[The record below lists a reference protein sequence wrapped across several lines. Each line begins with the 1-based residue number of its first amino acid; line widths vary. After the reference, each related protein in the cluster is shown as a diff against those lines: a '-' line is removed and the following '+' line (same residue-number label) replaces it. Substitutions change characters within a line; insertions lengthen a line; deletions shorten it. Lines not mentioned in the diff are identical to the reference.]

1 MKQLLRDYQRAAL
14 ESVKAAWQARKK
26 ALVAMA
32 TGGGKTTVIAELCD
46 QIVRAAAGRILVV
59 AHTKEI
65 IEQLHARISAQIGQ
79 PVVEIEMADSRA
91 GSAAKVVVAS
101 RQSLS
106 AKRLAWLLADGVFS
120 FLIVDEAHHVC
131 AGNSYYT
138 IYQTLI
144 NALADPSALRV
155 VGFTATPKRSD
166 RKALAAIFDE
176 IVYEWTILDGIAQG
190 HLVPPVR
197 KICQTSISLDQV
209 KTRQGDF
216 ELEALSAILDA
227 ANWSDLALK
236 AWSEYAENRATL
248 AFFPSVALSKAFV
261 VAAQKAGLAAA
272 HIDATTPKET
282 RAATLE
288 AFKQGAIKI
297 VSNMAVLVEGFDAP
311 AAACVLWAR
320 PTQSEVVLTQALGR
334 GLRPAE
340 GKKDCLVLDLT
351 TTSPKALTVGT
362 LLGKM
367 VVCQN
372 CHVQFY
378 RGFVAC
384 PHCNTAVPASQK
396 EIRRGGL
403 SLLSH
408 PRDDTGKVLIVSEG
422 SFFEDSAFVWTDI
435 RDLIESAPPALPI
448 WSCSIDVDRTLV
460 IAAPLD
466 YMSSLS
472 ALLAKPI
479 PPSALQAAEMHFRLH
494 QVVTA
499 YSAWEINTRTQHVVF
514 LKISQNFQSLAN
526 TLIALSDFAKRR
538 AALDATRNAAW
549 RKLAPSPAQRK
560 FAANSLALLSPNAK
574 HKLPESAT
582 RGEYSDLITALLA
595 HAIFRHY
602 VSQGIELIRKAQEE
616 IK

>member
-46 QIVRAAAGRILVV
+46 QIVRAGAGRILVV

-65 IEQLHARISAQIGQ
+65 IEQLHARILAQIGQ

-91 GSAAKVVVAS
+91 GRTAKVVVAS

-138 IYQTLI
+138 IYQTLL
-144 NALADPSALRV
+144 NALADPAALRV
-155 VGFTATPKRSD
+155 AGFTATPKRSD

-176 IVYEWTILDGIAQG
+176 IVYEWTILNGIEQG

-197 KICQTSISLDQV
+197 KIFQTSVSLDGV

-216 ELEALSAILDA
+216 ELSELSAVLGA
-227 ANWSDLALK
+227 ENWSDLALK
-236 AWSEYAENRATL
+236 AWFEYAENRATL
-248 AFFPSVALSKAFV
+248 AFFPSVALSKTFV
-261 VAAQKAGLAAA
+261 TAAMGAGLAAA
-272 HIDATTPKET
+272 HIDATTPKEM

-288 AFKQGAIKI
+288 AFKRGAIKI

-311 AAACVLWAR
+311 EASCVLWAR
-320 PTQSEVVLTQALGR
+320 PTQSQVVLTQALGR

-367 VVCQN
+367 VVCQT

-378 RGFVAC
+378 HGFEAC
-384 PHCNTAVPASQK
+384 PHCNAPLSRQ

-403 SLLSH
+403 SLAKPPAGES
-408 PRDDTGKVLIVSEG
+408 GKALIVSDG
-422 SFFEDSAFVWTDI
+422 SFFEESVFVWTDT
-435 RDLIESAPPALPI
+435 RDLIESTPPPLPL

-460 IAAPLD
+460 ISAPLN
-466 YMSSLS
+466 YMPSLS

-479 PPSALQAAEMHFRLH
+479 PPAALKASEMLFRLR
-494 QVVTA
+494 QVLSAHT
-499 YSAWEINTRTQHVVF
+499 AWEINTRTQHVAFV
-514 LKISQNFQSLAN
+514 KTSQDFKSLAD
-526 TLIALSDFAKRR
+526 TLKAFSDFAKRR
-538 AALDATRNAAW
+538 AMLDATRNAAW
-549 RKLAPSPAQRK
+549 RKLAPSPSQRK
-560 FAANSLALLSPNAK
+560 FATNCLTRLSQTAK

-595 HAIFRHY
+595 HLLFRHY
-602 VSQGIELIRKAQEE
+602 VGQGIELIRQAQGET
-616 IK
+616 K